1 MPASPASSAE
11 GVVRISV
18 SSDGTVIP
26 DALQI
31 ISVTVHRAV
40 NAIPQARLE
49 LSDGDIATGTFPAS
63 EGTQFKPGAVIAI
76 KAGYGDEETQIFEGV
91 VVRHG
96 LHIGDGNDARLVVE
110 CRDKATKMTIG
121 RKHANFVDKKDSDI
135 LTALIGA
142 YGGLT
147 ADVTATTVQYK
158 ELVQYSATDWD
169 FVVTRAE
176 VNGMLVVVTDGT
188 VTIAPPDTAA
198 EPTLDVAYGA
208 DLMEFHADMD
218 ARTQLQSVQA
228 TAWDPSNLAIV
239 QGAAASPP
247 TLNTQGDLDGATLA
261 QVASPSSFDLRTP
274 AMLDSSTLAAWG
286 KARQVK
292 AGLARIRGSMRFQGS
307 ALAQVGKQI
316 TVDGVGARFNGKVFV
331 SAIRHEIRDGN
342 WVTEAQFGLAPDWF
356 AERPDVHEPPAAAW
370 VPAVQGLQI
379 GVVKKLDADPAG
391 QHRVQVSI
399 PVTGAQTDGVWAR
412 LLQFHAS
419 NAFGAFFVPEIGD
432 EVLLGYLND
441 DPSQPVILGS
451 LYSAKHAPPYT
462 LAAENNT
469 KAVVTRSKVK
479 IEIDD
484 KDKVFTITT
493 PGNNKVVLSDKD
505 KSILLQDQNSNKV
518 TLDSG
523 GITLDS
529 PKDIK
534 ITAKGGI
541 TLDAVNAVSITSKAD
556 VKGSGLN
563 VSFEAQVGFTGK
575 GSATAELSA
584 SGQTTVKGAM
594 VMIN

>member
-1 MPASPASSAE
+1 MPASPAASAE
-11 GVVRISV
+11 GVVRV
-18 SSDGTVIP
+18 TVTSDGSALP
-26 DALQI
+26 DDVRI
-31 ISVTVHRAV
+31 ISVTVVRAV
-40 NAIPQARLE
+40 NAIPRARLE
-49 LSDGDIATGTFPAS
+49 MSDGDIATGAFPAS
-63 EGTQFKPGAVIAI
+63 EGTRFKPGAVIAI
-76 KAGYGDEETQIFEGV
+76 QAGYDDQETRIFEGV

-121 RKHANFVDKKDSDI
+121 RRHANYVDQKDSDI
-135 LTALIGA
+135 LASVIGSH
-142 YGGLT
+142 GLT
-147 ADVTATTVQYK
+147 ADVTATTVQFK
-158 ELVQYSATDWD
+158 ELVQYAATDWD
-169 FVVTRAE
+169 FVVARAE

-188 VTIAPPDTAA
+188 VGVAPPDTAGDPSLA
-198 EPTLDVAYGA
+198 VTYGV

-228 TAWDPSNLAIV
+228 IAWDPSNLAIIE
-239 QGAAASPP
+239 GTAASPP
-247 TLNTQGDLDGATLA
+247 TLNAQGDLDGATLA
-261 QVASPSSFDLRTP
+261 EVASPASFDLRTP
-274 AMLDSSTLAAWG
+274 AMLDGGALTGWG

-292 AGLARIRGSMRFQGS
+292 AGLARIRGSVRFQGS

-316 TVDGVGARFNGKVFV
+316 AIDGVGARFNGNVLV
-331 SAIRHEIRDGN
+331 TGVRHEIRDGN

-356 AERPDVHEPPAAAW
+356 AERPDVHEPPAGAW
-370 VPAVQGLQI
+370 LPAVQGLQI

-391 QHRVQVSI
+391 QHRVQVSV
-399 PVTGAQTDGVWAR
+399 PVTGASTDGVWAR

-432 EVLLGYLND
+432 EVVLGYLND

-451 LYSAKHAPPYT
+451 LYGAKHAPPYT
-462 LAAENNT
+462 LEAENNT

-479 IEIDD
+479 IEVDD
-484 KDKVFTITT
+484 KDKILTITT
-493 PGNNKVVLSDKD
+493 PGSNKVVLSDKD
-505 KSILLQDQNSNKV
+505 KSILLQDQNGNKV
-518 TLDSG
+518 ELGTG

-541 TLDAVNAVSITSKAD
+541 TLDAVNAVGITSKAD
-556 VKGSGLN
+556 VKGAGLN

>member
-1 MPASPASSAE
+1 
-11 GVVRISV
+11 
-18 SSDGTVIP
+18 
-26 DALQI
+26 
-31 ISVTVHRAV
+31 
-40 NAIPQARLE
+40 
-49 LSDGDIATGTFPAS
+49 
-63 EGTQFKPGAVIAI
+63 
-76 KAGYGDEETQIFEGV
+76 
-91 VVRHG
+91 
-96 LHIGDGNDARLVVE
+96 
-110 CRDKATKMTIG
+110 
-121 RKHANFVDKKDSDI
+121 
-135 LTALIGA
+135 
-142 YGGLT
+142 
-147 ADVTATTVQYK
+147 
-158 ELVQYSATDWD
+158 
-169 FVVTRAE
+169 
-176 VNGMLVVVTDGT
+176 
-188 VTIAPPDTAA
+188 
-198 EPTLDVAYGA
+198 
-208 DLMEFHADMD
+208 
-218 ARTQLQSVQA
+218 
-228 TAWDPSNLAIV
+228 
-239 QGAAASPP
+239 
-247 TLNTQGDLDGATLA
+247 
-261 QVASPSSFDLRTP
+261 
-274 AMLDSSTLAAWG
+274 
-286 KARQVK
+286 
-292 AGLARIRGSMRFQGS
+292 
-307 ALAQVGKQI
+307 
-316 TVDGVGARFNGKVFV
+316 
-331 SAIRHEIRDGN
+331 
-342 WVTEAQFGLAPDWF
+342 
-356 AERPDVHEPPAAAW
+356 
-370 VPAVQGLQI
+370 
-379 GVVKKLDADPAG
+379 VKKLDADPAG

-399 PVTGAQTDGVWAR
+399 PVTGASTDGVWAR

-451 LYSAKHAPPYT
+451 LYGAKHPPPYT

-484 KDKVFTITT
+484 KDKVLTITT
-493 PGNNKVVLSDKD
+493 PGNNKIVLSDKD

-518 TLDSG
+518 ELGTG